1 MTNELTYEQAS
12 VLCRVEG
19 LPFQRRL
26 YAGHPQEWQSNF
38 AGTAKYDPDV
48 WSHRLIP
55 LAPLTANQAA
65 ICLSMGVAVEVH
77 YGNGG
82 NWLPCRIGDC
92 CPSVH
97 GYSTTSL
104 RVPPESE
111 ETR

>member
-1 MTNELTYEQAS
+1 MSKLTYAQAS

-19 LPFQRRL
+19 MPYEVVLNRGIKSLR
-26 YAGHPQEWQSNF
+26 GHPRQPVDYLLGEDH
-38 AGTAKYDPDV
+38 Y
-48 WSHRLIP
+48 RLTP

-65 ICLSMGVAVEVH
+65 ICLAMGVAVEVH

-82 NWLPCRIGDC
+82 KWRPCRIGDC

-97 GYSTTSL
+97 GHSTTSL

-111 ETR
+111 EA